1 MSNRG
6 YTIKNQHAVQFI
18 TFAVVQWVD
27 ARLRN
32 GQVFSRKEYADI
44 LVESLK
50 HCQKEKGLKVHAWCI
65 MSNHLHLILSATE
78 PNKLSDILRDLK
90 KFTSINIIKAIS
102 ENPKESRKSCL
113 PELQAGMLWIFK
125 DAGEK
130 NNRNK
135 DYQFWQQD
143 NHPIECDTN
152 EILETRLIYIHQNP
166 VRAGLVRY
174 EQDYV
179 YSSGIDCYAEGKG
192 FLEIDFV

>member
-6 YTIKNQHAVQFI
+6 YTIKNQHAVHFI

-27 ARLRN
+27 
-32 GQVFSRKEYADI
+32 VFSRKEYADI
-44 LVESLK
+44 LVESLI
-50 HCQKEKGLKVHAWCI
+50 HCQKEKGLKIHAWCI
-65 MSNHLHLILSATE
+65 MSNHVHLILSATE

-90 KFTSINIIKAIS
+90 KFTSTNIIKAIS
-102 ENPKESRKSCL
+102 ENDKESRKSW
-113 PELQAGMLWIFK
+113 MLWIFK

-143 NHPIECDTN
+143 NHPIECNTN
-152 EILETRLIYIHQNP
+152 EILETRLVYLHQNP

-179 YSSGIDCYAEGKG
+179 YSSGIDYCAEGKG
-192 FLEIDFV
+192 LIEIDFV

>member
-6 YTIKNQHAVQFI
+6 YTIKNQHAVHFI

-27 ARLRN
+27 
-32 GQVFSRKEYADI
+32 VFSRKEYADI

-50 HCQKEKGLKVHAWCI
+50 HCQKEKGLKIHAWCI
-65 MSNHLHLILSATE
+65 MSNHVHLILSATE

-90 KFTSINIIKAIS
+90 KFTSTNIVKAIT
-102 ENPKESRKSCL
+102 ENSKESRKNW
-113 PELQAGMLWIFK
+113 MLWIFK

-143 NHPIECDTN
+143 NHPIECNTN
-152 EILETRLIYIHQNP
+152 EILETRLVYLHQNP

-179 YSSGIDCYAEGKG
+179 YSSGIDYYVEGKG
-192 FLEIDFV
+192 LIEIDFV